1 MIQWTKLQLDTTQ
14 FLLNQDAKDTDE
26 AAIFFGETYWNAMEI
41 AMDKNNNLVKLK
53 SVDILIDAWKKVFK
67 VQLDSPINLKSIP
80 YNFIGLAMIKFWTGA
95 IVSPLIPASADNMLL
110 GTLNGIV
117 FPGNA
122 ISVGSGI
129 YQAFNR
135 KEAPLVAGDLI
146 KVYKDHAKT
155 LQGIHVGMT
164 ISPGPPSSTSI
175 PVLVPWKGLK

>member
-14 FLLNQDAKDTDE
+14 FLLNQEAKDTDE
-26 AAIFFGETYWNAMEI
+26 AAIFFGETYHAAMEI
-41 AMDKNNNLVKLK
+41 AMDPNMNVVKLK
-53 SVDILIDAWKKVFK
+53 NVDILINAWKTVFK
-67 VQLDSPINLKSIP
+67 TMLISPIDLKSLP

-95 IVSPLIPASADNMLL
+95 IVSPLIPATADNMLL
-110 GTLNGIV
+110 GTINGIV

-122 ISVGSGI
+122 ISVGKGI
-129 YQAFNR
+129 YDAFNK
-135 KEAPLVAGDLI
+135 KEAPLVAGALV

-155 LQGIHVGMT
+155 LQGLHVGMT